1 MIWSF
6 YLTIY
11 IYFYNRTDYDC
22 YLYGVFDGHDGSK
35 AAHFAAERIPAE
47 LLLGQLSPDSNDG
60 DVKKALEQA
69 FQIVE
74 HGFFESID
82 VELAKKTHLQS
93 QVVIYNAYIHY
104 FSGLPCCWAKDEA
117 KLLFQQFYWNN
128 ISNHFFAW
136 KRLFYKP
143 EV

>member
-1 MIWSF
+1 MYVSDSIDINFKAKLKSPEISVSEHMRF
-6 YLTIY
+6 S
-11 IYFYNRTDYDC
+11 TDYDC

-47 LLLGQLSPDSNDG
+47 LLLGQLSPDSNDN
-60 DVKKALEQA
+60 DVIKTLEQA

-93 QVVIYNAYIHY
+93 QVC
-104 FSGLPCCWAKDEA
+104 F
-117 KLLFQQFYWNN
+117 
-128 ISNHFFAW
+128 
-136 KRLFYKP
+136 
-143 EV
+143 